1 VSVMLTGAS
10 RSGFVEKAEDAARGR
25 VAPRQTKMP
34 HITALRRIGFSRP
47 RGGKE
52 LGGCQ
57 PSEKSRDSHNSDK
70 RNKEAFM
77 SFVTIRPEALA
88 YAAGKLQTLGSAM
101 AAESAA
107 VASPT
112 TGVIPAAADEVSAM
126 QAAIFAA
133 YGTLYQSVN
142 AQATAIH
149 ELFVN
154 TLGASAGSYLATE
167 SANSATTA
175 SSFSQGISGLLNS
188 AANAAAA
195 DPPGANIANLLNIGG
210 GNWGSASSDLLDMV
224 QGGILPAANEG
235 GDIAG
240 NATGVADGLD
250 GTVPTGAAA
259 PAGSAGL
266 GGVPMLGGLGQAASA
281 GGLSVPPS
289 WAAGA
294 APAVANPGAITT
306 AGWTAPAP
314 QSTPVTTMP
323 AAMPAVATAGK
334 AAGLGAPRY
343 GVKPTVM
350 GRPAVV

>member
-1 VSVMLTGAS
+1 
-10 RSGFVEKAEDAARGR
+10 
-25 VAPRQTKMP
+25 
-34 HITALRRIGFSRP
+34 
-47 RGGKE
+47 
-52 LGGCQ
+52 
-57 PSEKSRDSHNSDK
+57 
-70 RNKEAFM
+70 M
-77 SFVTIRPEALA
+77 SFVTTQPEALA
-88 YAAGKLQTLGSAM
+88 YAAGKLQTLGSAI

-112 TGVIPAAADEVSAM
+112 TGVIPAAADEVSAL
-126 QAAIFAA
+126 QAAIFGA
-133 YGTLYQSVN
+133 YGSLYQSVN

-149 ELFVN
+149 ELFVH
-154 TLGASAGSYLATE
+154 TLGASAGSYAATE
-167 SANSATTA
+167 STNSVATG
-175 SSFSQGISGLLNS
+175 SPLSGGISGLLSS

-195 DPPGANIANLLNIGG
+195 DPPGGNLANLFNIGT
-210 GNWGSASSDLLDMV
+210 GNWGSATSDLLDMA

-240 NATGVADGLD
+240 NAAGVADGVD
-250 GTVPTGAAA
+250 GTVPTGAVA

-266 GGVPMLGGLGQAASA
+266 GGIPMLGGLGQAASA

-294 APAVANPGAITT
+294 GPAAASPGAITT
-306 AGWTAPAP
+306 EGWTAPAV

-323 AAMPAVATAGK
+323 AGMPSVATAGK

-350 GRPAVV
+350 GRPTVV